1 MGRPGLRGVHA
12 EKGRFMKPSSQ
23 GFLLLRTRMP
33 GRARREEV
41 ALVKGMRTKENLRG
55 HLQDPGVW
63 KGLSRTL
70 GLPSVSVV
78 KNLPASVGYLGSIP
92 ETGRFP
98 DKETA
103 THSSILAWE
112 ILWTEE
118 PGRLQTTGSQK
129 SQA

>member
-1 MGRPGLRGVHA
+1 
-12 EKGRFMKPSSQ
+12 MKPSSQ